1 MNGTTTVAIGSDHA
15 GYELKEVLKTALAG
29 YGIEIADCGTYGEAS
44 VDYTEYGA
52 HVARK
57 ISSGE
62 YGRAVLICGTGLGM
76 SMVANRFAGVRAA
89 LCNDLF
95 SAIMCRRHNDANILV
110 LGGRVVGRDLA
121 CEILR
126 VWLQTPFEGGRHADR
141 IANMDTRT
149 KPPSAEQ
156 PS

>member
-1 MNGTTTVAIGSDHA
+1 MNDTAAVAIGSDHA
-15 GYELKEVLKTALAG
+15 GYELKEILKAALNG
-29 YGIEIADCGTYGEAS
+29 YGIEIADYGTHGEDS

-52 HVARK
+52 RVALK
-57 ISSGE
+57 VSCGE
-62 YGRAVLICGTGLGM
+62 YSRAVLICGTGLGM

-89 LCNDLF
+89 LCNDMF

-126 VWLQTPFEGGRHADR
+126 VWLQTSFEGGRHAER

-149 KPPSAEQ
+149 KPPSAE
-156 PS
+156 

>member
-1 MNGTTTVAIGSDHA
+1 MNGTTAVAIGSDHA

-29 YGIEIADCGTYGEAS
+29 YGVEIADCGTYGEES

-52 HVARK
+52 RVAGK
-57 ISSGE
+57 VSSGE

-126 VWLQTPFEGGRHADR
+126 AWLQTPFEGGRHAER
-141 IANMDTRT
+141 IANMDART

-156 PS
+156 SS